1 MTSSIGI
8 NNLSWAD
15 LIGILIGLA
24 LTLAVFSYIF
34 GDNPLFRIAIQ
45 LFIGVSAGYALV
57 VAWRLILWPQLFRP
71 MFEGSLELPD
81 WLLLIPP
88 LIFILLLFT
97 KLFPSVAR
105 WGSPSVAFLVGVG
118 MAAAVGGAIQGT
130 IIPQVIISTQVLDAP
145 QIQGFYQPIWARYL
159 NGVIILVGTLG
170 GLFYFRFTRK
180 PGELH
185 HEQVGWQD
193 VLAWVG
199 NITMVTAL
207 GVLFAGVLITA
218 LSAMSERI
226 YFIVSTIQSL
236 IGW

>member
-1 MTSSIGI
+1 MNSPIVLSG
-8 NNLSWAD
+8 LSWAD
-15 LIGILIGLA
+15 LIGLFLGLA

-45 LFIGVSAGYALV
+45 LFIGVSSGYALV
-57 VAWRLILWPQLFRP
+57 VAWRLVLWPQLFQP
-71 MFEGSLELPD
+71 LLEGRSGFTD
-81 WLLLIPP
+81 WLLLLPP
-88 LIFILLLFT
+88 VIMVVLLFG
-97 KLFPSVAR
+97 KLFPPFAR

-118 MAAAVGGAIQGT
+118 MAAAVGGAILGT

-180 PGELH
+180 PGELN
-185 HEQVGWQD
+185 HEQMGWQD

-207 GVLFAGVLITA
+207 GVLFAGVLISA

-226 YFIVSTIQSL
+226 YFIVTMVRSL
-236 IGW
+236 ISW